1 MSRSNNKSGLT
12 AEQKIARANVW
23 IMRQPQFVGYS
34 GVIMVGDSRVEDDP
48 KKCPTAYTDGYNV
61 VYGREFID
69 GLPEEQIRFISLHEN
84 LHKMYR
90 HTVTWRHLWK
100 RSPVLANL
108 AADFVVNGHIMQA
121 GCTDVQMPPGCAY
134 DPKLSDGSKDVGE
147 VFRILAKQYPH
158 LDNSGCITVGG
169 GKGQKGKG
177 DASGLPQGF
186 DEHDWE
192 AGEALSPEEQQSIA
206 EQIDSAIRQGS
217 VLAGKVAGDQAR
229 DFGDLLKVKTDYR
242 EIMRQFF
249 QSTCAG
255 DGELSYRRPNRR
267 FLHMDEI
274 FPTEICETLPHVVI
288 GIDTSGSIGGEALTR
303 FMSNVAQMLRQ
314 VNPERIDLVYWDT
327 RVAGHEKY
335 EQGEVDRLISSTKP
349 AGGGGTSPGC
359 VMKWME
365 KEGINPTCLVMLT
378 DGYVD
383 GWGKEVCPTIWAVMD
398 NDNAVPAYGTVAYI

>member
-1 MSRSNNKSGLT
+1 MANKMKLT
-12 AEQKIARANVW
+12 AQQMIERAAVW
-23 IMRQPQFVGYS
+23 VMRQPQFIGYS
-34 GVIMVGDSRVEDDP
+34 GVIMVGDSRIEHDP

-61 VYGREFID
+61 VYGEQFIN
-69 GLPEEQIRFISLHEN
+69 GLTEEQVRFVLLHEN

-90 HTVTWRHLWK
+90 HTITWAHLWK
-100 RSPVLANL
+100 QSPILANV

-121 GCTDVQMPPGCAY
+121 GCADVHIPDICKDLY
-134 DPKLSDGSKDVGE
+134 DPKNFSDGTKDVGE
-147 VFRILAKQYPH
+147 VFRALVKQYPH
-158 LDNSGCITVGG
+158 LNMPSCVIAGA
-169 GKGQKGKG
+169 G
-177 DASGLPQGF
+177 DKLPDGF
-186 DEHDWE
+186 DEHDWNA
-192 AGEALSPEEQQSIA
+192 AGQWSEEEMQDIQ
-206 EQIDSAIRQGS
+206 EKIDSAIRQGNI
-217 VLAGKVAGDQAR
+217 LAGKIAGDQAR

-249 QSTCAG
+249 QSSCAG
-255 DGELSYRRPNRR
+255 EGEMTYRRPNRR

-303 FMSNVAQMLRQ
+303 FMSNVVQMLNQ

-327 RVAGHEKY
+327 RVAGHEVY
-335 EQGEVDRLISSTKP
+335 EQGEVDKLVSSTKP

-359 VMKWME
+359 VMNWME
-365 KEGINPTCLVMLT
+365 KEGIKPTCLVMLT

-398 NDNAVPAYGTVAYI
+398 NDNAIPAYGTVAYI